1 MRRRVTGVR
10 STDSPASTPRV
21 SIVLAAASV
30 AAVGAFTGF
39 GIAGVGPL
47 AALAGDQQDDPTVVQ
62 EVTPSDGGGA
72 DNAPTQTPEPASP
85 GTTTAD
91 PRTGLAV
98 ARVGFAGH
106 GRGFADSGVGIA
118 CPGDGGAD
126 LRGTGCRR
134 PGPVV
139 GEPRRGRTHD
149 PGVDRGPRSRRPQP
163 CRARSA
169 DR

>member
-1 MRRRVTGVR
+1 MR

-72 DNAPTQTPEPASP
+72 D
-85 GTTTAD
+85 
-91 PRTGLAV
+91 
-98 ARVGFAGH
+98 
-106 GRGFADSGVGIA
+106 
-118 CPGDGGAD
+118 
-126 LRGTGCRR
+126 
-134 PGPVV
+134 
-139 GEPRRGRTHD
+139 
-149 PGVDRGPRSRRPQP
+149 
-163 CRARSA
+163 
-169 DR
+169 